1 MSKNLMFSLK
11 NLVYQNFYPRE
22 ILGPLSSALWQG
34 LEHGIIDNSFI
45 SIINYLWI
53 NQKMKLFLK

>member
-1 MSKNLMFSLK
+1 MSINLMFLLK

-22 ILGPLSSALWQG
+22 ILHPLLSAPWQG
-34 LEHGIIDNSFI
+34 LEHGIIDSFFI
-45 SIINYLWI
+45 SIINYLWV